1 MKKLLLILAIAASL
15 VSCEKERPELG
26 NGGRILPEWY
36 FSKVRYFANE
46 RAGQTDT
53 TWTLKMLNDS
63 MRAAFAPYN
72 GYVYE
77 QSAQFVEIGRLWQKA
92 R

>member
-15 VSCEKERPELG
+15 VSCEKERPDLG

-36 FSKVRYFANE
+36 FSRVRYFGTGTGA
-46 RAGQTDT
+46 TDT

-63 MRAAFAPYN
+63 MRAQFAQYN

-77 QSAQFVEIGRLWQKA
+77 QSAQFVDIGRLWQKP